1 MKTVLLILVAMLSGA
16 SWALLVPP
24 ELVLGSI
31 LVSFLL
37 CILLVWYVAFQS
49 KVVQVTPFRLFF
61 WPWVDVTAPLGNSRA
76 LRVLYTSAA
85 FGAGGCLGL
94 LAQAASA

>member
-1 MKTVLLILVAMLSGA
+1 MKTVLLILAAMSLGA

-24 ELVLGSI
+24 ELVLGPI

-37 CILLVWYVAFQS
+37 CIFLAWYVAFQN
-49 KVVQVTPFRLFF
+49 KAVQVTPFRLFF
-61 WPWVDVTAPLGNSRA
+61 WPWVDVTAPLRNSRA
-76 LRVLYTSAA
+76 LRALYTSAA
-85 FGAGGCLGL
+85 FGTGGCLGL